1 MPFFANT
8 KIGQSFRKAKIRPDF
23 FWDYFPPEVTR
34 SCSEP
39 EIGRKRRETAP
50 QEESGAVR
58 RGPRERFF
66 ARRGTKNCSV
76 GKYFVSFDSQTS
88 IAMKKVLLIVLF
100 VTGIAC
106 GAAAQNIVL
115 GERVPELKAA
125 AWLNDREP
133 VPAPMTYIEFFHST
147 NPSCLHSVKR
157 LNELTTRMNGRI
169 CVIVVTKEDPEKV
182 AQLIGAYQNKRFF
195 IALRADKGFEL
206 FGVAYVPSGVL
217 VDPRNRAL
225 WMGNSLQFTEKT
237 IEQSTR

>member
-1 MPFFANT
+1 
-8 KIGQSFRKAKIRPDF
+8 
-23 FWDYFPPEVTR
+23 
-34 SCSEP
+34 
-39 EIGRKRRETAP
+39 
-50 QEESGAVR
+50 
-58 RGPRERFF
+58 
-66 ARRGTKNCSV
+66 
-76 GKYFVSFDSQTS
+76 
-88 IAMKKVLLIVLF
+88 MKKYLLFCLLLPL
-100 VTGIAC
+100 AWC
-106 GAAAQNIVL
+106 NAAHAQRIFI
-115 GERVPELKAA
+115 GKRAPELRIAT
-125 AWLNDREP
+125 WLADSR
-133 VPAPMTYIEFFHST
+133 PAPSPLTYIEFFHSA